1 MEKYGEIKM
10 SEETPKRG
18 EAGEDGHVI
27 KIGTVGLSAAIP
39 LPEELL
45 EKMGWNTGDEIDIS
59 TTENCFDWGEVQ
71 SIVLRNITKEKSE

>member
-1 MEKYGEIKM
+1 M

-18 EAGEDGHVI
+18 EAGDNGHVI
-27 KIGTVGLSAAIP
+27 KIGTAGYSTTIIP

-71 SIVLRNITKEKSE
+71 SIVLRNLTKEKSE